1 MGVTVWMVVRLQAV
15 VVLMTVTG
23 ADVGVVLTWL
33 VVAVSELM
41 N

>member
-1 MGVTVWMVVRLQAV
+1 MRLKAV

-33 VVAVSELM
+33 DEAVSVLM
-41 N
+41 I